1 MKIIVDIGHA
11 RDTGARG
18 NGLEE
23 HAVSEGISKEL
34 VRELREAGYE
44 VVELDFPHLSNAKD
58 LEATIKEANRL
69 RDGIG
74 ISLHCDSASHW
85 VGEGKESHEEANPK
99 PHGGHVCYYPG
110 SSNGRK
116 LAEAVGARLGSL
128 LPGRAEVVVGRKDLA
143 VLRRTRPVWVLC
155 ECGFITN
162 PGDAEMMRKHPEKI
176 ARAIS
181 EGVKDYLK
189 YGRV

>member
-11 RDTGARG
+11 RETGARG

-23 HAVSEGISKEL
+23 HAVSEEISKEL
-34 VRELREAGYE
+34 VRELKAAGYE
-44 VVELDFPHLSNAKD
+44 VVKLDFPELSNAQD
-58 LEATIKEANRL
+58 LEATIKEANRMGS
-69 RDGIG
+69 DIG
-74 ISLHCDSASHW
+74 ISLHCDSA
-85 VGEGKESHEEANPK
+85 EEAK
-99 PHGGHVCYYPG
+99 ARGGHVCYYPG
-110 SSNGRK
+110 SSKGRK
-116 LAEAVGARLGSL
+116 LAEAVGVRLSEL

-143 VLRRTRPVWVLC
+143 VLRRTRPVWILC

-162 PGDAEMMRKHPEKI
+162 PGDAEMMREHPEKI

-189 YGRV
+189 YGRD

>member
-11 RDTGARG
+11 RNTGARG

-23 HAVSEGISKEL
+23 HAVSEEIRKEM
-34 VRELREAGYE
+34 VREIKAAGNE
-44 VVELDFPHLSNAKD
+44 VDELDFPHLSNAKD
-58 LEATIKEANRL
+58 LEATIKEANRMGS
-69 RDGIG
+69 DIG

-85 VGEGKESHEEANPK
+85 VGGEEEANPK

-110 SSNGRK
+110 SSKGRK
-116 LAEAVGARLGSL
+116 LAEAVGVRLSGL
-128 LPGRAEVVVGRKDLA
+128 LPGRAEAVVGRKDLA
-143 VLRRTRPVWVLC
+143 VLRRTRPVWILC

-162 PGDAEMMRKHPEKI
+162 PGDAEVMREHPEKI

-181 EGVKDYLK
+181 EGVKDFLK
-189 YGRV
+189 YARD